1 MVATGTTDTPVNQN
15 VLTLRNIE
23 HYFAN
28 SGDIS
33 SKTNISVRNR
43 PSVSFAINFPC
54 NSKNDLMHFK
64 KGKKSL

>member
-1 MVATGTTDTPVNQN
+1 MVATGTTGTPVNQN

-33 SKTNISVRNR
+33 SKTNTWPISNTVLEMGTN
-43 PSVSFAINFPC
+43 
-54 NSKNDLMHFK
+54 
-64 KGKKSL
+64 